1 MFGYLLG
8 ESDEDKMS
16 ILTKVNMNAEE
27 DKEVIE
33 YCREN
38 ESELSYRSVINKV
51 KELKTKENQQ
61 ETFNMTKLEAYRFWY
76 AFRKKHDLKI
86 TAKKK

>member
-16 ILTKVNMNAEE
+16 ILTKVNMSPDDDE
-27 DKEVIE
+27 EVIE
-33 YCREN
+33 YCRQN
-38 ESELSYRSVINKV
+38 EAELSYRSVINKV
-51 KELKTKENQQ
+51 KELKTKENQGQ
-61 ETFNMTKLEAYRFWY
+61 EFNMTKLEAYRFWY

>member
-1 MFGYLLG
+1 MG
-8 ESDEDKMS
+8 ETDEDRMS
-16 ILTKVNMNAEE
+16 ILGKVSLEEGAEE
-27 DKEVIE
+27 KVIN

-38 ESELSYRSVINKV
+38 ETQLSYRAVISMVKDLKV
-51 KELKTKENQQ
+51 SSGAEGFCLSR
-61 ETFNMTKLEAYRFWY
+61 LEAYRWWY